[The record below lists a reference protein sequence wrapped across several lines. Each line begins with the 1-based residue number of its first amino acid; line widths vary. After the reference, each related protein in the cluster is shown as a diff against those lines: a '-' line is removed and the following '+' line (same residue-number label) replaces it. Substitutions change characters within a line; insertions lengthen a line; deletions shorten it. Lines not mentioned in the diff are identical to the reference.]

1 MQHVKKASAATA
13 SALLAMLATGC
24 ATTSETVFVHPE
36 CTPAPQ
42 PVVDIDRGELW
53 DALDDPEWFWRIDS
67 AFDDVI
73 EWGLENQAILER
85 VCDPD

>member
-1 MQHVKKASAATA
+1 MQHVKKASAAA
-13 SALLAMLATGC
+13 GIVLAAMLATGC
-24 ATTSETVFVHPE
+24 ATTSETVFVYPE
-36 CTPAPQ
+36 CTPAPM

-67 AFDDVI
+67 AFDAVI
-73 EWGLENQAILER
+73 NWGLENQAILER